1 MKLNYRDR
9 IIIGVLL
16 ALVLLLG
23 GFFLLVKPA
32 NEDIK
37 ANKATLST
45 LEQSKAEVDTKRA
58 EIPGLKTDIKD
69 SYQRGIKLT
78 ETFVDYNNFNNPV
91 KLDQYMQD
99 FAIENEVKIMSL
111 QAEAM
116 SSAALGYYYF
126 TPSFVAEEM
135 LNQADINGSQAAIN
149 AEKMAESNALADRT
163 AENVI
168 QANYTITVTAEEKEN
183 IWNYMKALEEQNET
197 ILIKS
202 VTLQNIVLKENEN
215 ASAEEEEGEEELVP
229 GATFN
234 ITLYSVYQMDE
245 PNVEMSN

>member
-23 GFFLLVKPA
+23 GFFLLVKPT

-37 ANKATLST
+37 TNKATLST
-45 LEQSKAEVDTKRA
+45 LEQSKAEVDAKRA
-58 EIPGLKTDIKD
+58 EIPGLKTDIKE

-78 ETFVDYNNFNNPV
+78 ETFVDYNNFNNPR

-99 FAIENEVKIMSL
+99 FATENEVKIMSL
-111 QAEAM
+111 QADEM
-116 SSAALGYYYF
+116 SSESLSYYYF
-126 TPSFVAEEM
+126 TPTFVADEM
-135 LNQADINGSQAAIN
+135 LKQADINGAQAAIN
-149 AEKMAESNALADRT
+149 AEEMAESNALADRT

-183 IWNYMKALEEQNET
+183 IWNYMKALEEQEET

-202 VTLQNIVLKENEN
+202 VALQNIVLKENEN
-215 ASAEEEEGEEELVP
+215 ASEEEEGEKELVP

>member
-1 MKLNYRDR
+1 MKLNNRDR

-23 GFFLLVKPA
+23 GFFLLVKPT

-37 ANKATLST
+37 TNKATLST
-45 LEQSKAEVDTKRA
+45 LEQSKAEVDAKRA
-58 EIPGLKTDIKD
+58 EIPGLKTDIKE

-78 ETFVDYNNFNNPV
+78 ETFVDYNNFNNPR
-91 KLDQYMQD
+91 KFDQYMQD
-99 FAIENEVKIMSL
+99 FATENEVKIMSL
-111 QAEAM
+111 QADEM

-126 TPSFVAEEM
+126 TPSFVADEM
-135 LNQADINGSQAAIN
+135 LNQADINGAQAAIN
-149 AEKMAESNALADRT
+149 AKEMAESNALADRT

-183 IWNYMKALEEQNET
+183 IWNYMKALEEQEET

-202 VTLQNIVLKENEN
+202 VALQNIVLKENEN
-215 ASAEEEEGEEELVP
+215 ASEDEEGEEELVP